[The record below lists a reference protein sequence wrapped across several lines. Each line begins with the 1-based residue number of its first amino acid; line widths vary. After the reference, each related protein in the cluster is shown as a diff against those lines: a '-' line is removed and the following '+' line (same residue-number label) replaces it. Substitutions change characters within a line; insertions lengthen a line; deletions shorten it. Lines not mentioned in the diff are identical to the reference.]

1 MITNK
6 PALNKKKKKNKS
18 VHYSFFVILLMAIVL
33 ISYYFIANRESKPV
47 EVEKVS
53 RVQEVLLRDLSSNYP
68 PSPKEVIVY
77 YSELNQVMLSDTYT
91 EEEQTALFQ
100 RIRELFDD
108 ELVANMTEEE
118 YFSNMK
124 EEVLKKKADNITI
137 SRFKTSVS
145 TDVVYFTEAG
155 YECAGLYGFYTLR
168 SGTEYF
174 TSKQVFILRK
184 DSNSH
189 WKIFGWKLD
198 DELDENEG

>member
-18 VHYSFFVILLMAIVL
+18 VNYSFFVILLMAIVL

-100 RIRELFDD
+100 KIRELFDD

-118 YFSNMK
+118 YFLKYEGRGFK
-124 EEVLKKKADNITI
+124 EKK
-137 SRFKTSVS
+137 
-145 TDVVYFTEAG
+145 G
-155 YECAGLYGFYTLR
+155 
-168 SGTEYF
+168 
-174 TSKQVFILRK
+174 
-184 DSNSH
+184 
-189 WKIFGWKLD
+189 
-198 DELDENEG
+198 